1 MFLQKDILK
10 IWGKFAGEHQ
20 CWGVSSIK
28 LQGSF
33 IEVTHQHGFSLVN
46 LLYIFRKTSTKNTSR
61 WLLLLT
67 DSNVMEKTISST
79 RTEIYMH
86 AREETAIS
94 SVLQA
99 LKVWNKLLIAF
110 IPYLKNFF
118 HQINNLLQSHYFGGK
133 NGKLTFPNTLLK
145 WNKRKISM
153 SVYRKHTL
161 TDQ

>member
-1 MFLQKDILK
+1 MFLRKDILK

-20 CWGVSSIK
+20 CRGVSSIK

-110 IPYLKNFF
+110 IPYLEIFF
-118 HQINNLLQSHYFGGK
+118 HQINNLLQSI
-133 NGKLTFPNTLLK
+133 TLEEK
-145 WNKRKISM
+145 MEN
-153 SVYRKHTL
+153 
-161 TDQ
+161 

>member
-1 MFLQKDILK
+1 MPRC
-10 IWGKFAGEHQ
+10 E
-20 CWGVSSIK
+20 
-28 LQGSF
+28 F

-99 LKVWNKLLIAF
+99 LKV
-110 IPYLKNFF
+110 
-118 HQINNLLQSHYFGGK
+118 
-133 NGKLTFPNTLLK
+133 
-145 WNKRKISM
+145 
-153 SVYRKHTL
+153 
-161 TDQ
+161 

>member
-1 MFLQKDILK
+1 MFLRKDILK
-10 IWGKFAGEHQ
+10 IWGKFAGKHQ
-20 CWGVSSIK
+20 CRGVSSIK

-110 IPYLKNFF
+110 IPYLEIFF
-118 HQINNLLQSHYFGGK
+118 HQINNLLQSI
-133 NGKLTFPNTLLK
+133 TLEEK
-145 WNKRKISM
+145 MEN
-153 SVYRKHTL
+153 
-161 TDQ
+161 